1 MLDVHV
7 YTRTRICTQDTVF
20 AVRGCIFAGVWIC
33 IPRIVVCGPRIVV
46 CRLRIVVAFPFPPG
60 STPVLDLA
68 VKEVSF
74 SKKAFSDALLL
85 SLVEKFHVWRRAGAA
100 LHVVS
105 IIKLITRLNWG
116 KTFCE
121 FVFFM
126 ARVQGENAKF

>member
-1 MLDVHV
+1 
-7 YTRTRICTQDTVF
+7 
-20 AVRGCIFAGVWIC
+20 
-33 IPRIVVCGPRIVV
+33 
-46 CRLRIVVAFPFPPG
+46 
-60 STPVLDLA
+60 VLDLA